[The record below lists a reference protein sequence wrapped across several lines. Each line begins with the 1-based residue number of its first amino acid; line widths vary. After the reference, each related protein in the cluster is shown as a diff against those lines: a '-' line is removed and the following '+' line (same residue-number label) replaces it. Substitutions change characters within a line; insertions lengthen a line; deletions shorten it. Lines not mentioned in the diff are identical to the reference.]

1 MKSLKAI
8 LAVSISLICWAFT
21 YLPGELQEVH
31 FDIKPSS
38 RLLLN
43 GTSNINKFSCDCDN
57 YNHSGKVVLEPSD
70 KGYWQFHDAIL
81 SVKVKSFDCGHS
93 GINRDMG
100 IALKADKYPHITI
113 SLKSL
118 FHDNKLQSFHV
129 GEKRDLHAI
138 VDIALAGTTKR
149 TPIFVH
155 VTRLSDN
162 EYNISS
168 EKELYMSDFGVD
180 PPTALFGLVKV
191 NDLINISINLDMVT
205 S

>member
-1 MKSLKAI
+1 MKTAKAF
-8 LAVSISLICWAFT
+8 LVSGISLLFLAFT
-21 YLPGELQEVH
+21 ILPGELQEVH
-31 FDIKPSS
+31 FDIKPTS

-43 GTSNINKFSCDCDN
+43 GTSNINKFSCDCDD

-70 KGYWQFHDAIL
+70 KGYWQFHEAIL
-81 SVKVKSFDCGHS
+81 SVKVKAFDCGHS

-129 GEKRDLHAI
+129 GEKRELHAM

-149 TPIFVH
+149 VPLFIH
-155 VTRLSDN
+155 LTRLSGSD
-162 EYNISS
+162 YNISAN
-168 EKELYMSDFGVD
+168 KDLYMSDFGVA

-191 NDLINISINLDMVT
+191 NDLINISINLDLVM

>member
-1 MKSLKAI
+1 MKTSKAI
-8 LAVSISLICWAFT
+8 LLTVLSLLSLAFT
-21 YLPGELQEVH
+21 LLPGELQEVH
-31 FDIKPSS
+31 FNIEPSS

-43 GTSNINKFSCDCDN
+43 GTSNINEFSCDCDS
-57 YNHSGKVVLEPSD
+57 YNHSGKVLLEPSD
-70 KGYWQFHDAIL
+70 KGYWQFREAIL
-81 SVKVKSFDCGHS
+81 SVEVKAFDCGHS

-100 IALKADKYPHITI
+100 IALKAHKYPHITI

-118 FHDNKLQSFHV
+118 FHDDKLQHFHV

-149 TPIFVH
+149 TPIFIH
-155 VTRLSDN
+155 VTRLSES
-162 EYNISS
+162 EYNISC
-168 EKELYMSDFGVD
+168 EKDLFMSDFGVD

-191 NDLINISINLDMVT
+191 NDLINISIYLDLIL

>member
-1 MKSLKAI
+1 MKTSKAI
-8 LAVSISLICWAFT
+8 ILAITGIFCLAFT
-21 YLPGELQEVH
+21 LLPGELQEVH

-70 KGYWQFHDAIL
+70 HGYWQFHEAIL

-100 IALKADKYPHITI
+100 IALQADKYPHITI

-118 FHDNKLQSFHV
+118 FHYNKLNSFHV

-155 VTRLSDN
+155 VTRLSEN
-162 EYNISS
+162 EYNISC
-168 EKELYMSDFGVD
+168 EKELYMSDFGVE

-191 NDLINISINLDMVT
+191 NDLINISMNLDMVT